1 MVINVQQGEYE
12 KQSFSEMTSLSSQ
25 TLEGPQGTRKCCCVF
40 TYWKVSG
47 AEVSSNYF
55 SYWIWQLF
63 SQEEWVKRR
72 AEPVNINSH
81 INFFSVFW
89 KRGSLSGSYN
99 PQFKCFPV
107 FSVPAHFSLSSFK
120 PTKWMKEQTILCF
133 PTSFIPGSVKGL
145 HNSGQKYM
153 WKKTA
158 ISVIMSKEVS
168 WLELCILIMI
178 IETIETKLQNKY
190 NDCS

>member
-120 PTKWMKEQTILCF
+120 PTKWMKERFCVSPPVSFLAVWKGFITAVRNICGKKLRFLLSCPRKF
-133 PTSFIPGSVKGL
+133 PGWNCVF
-145 HNSGQKYM
+145 
-153 WKKTA
+153 W
-158 ISVIMSKEVS
+158 
-168 WLELCILIMI
+168 
-178 IETIETKLQNKY
+178 
-190 NDCS
+190 